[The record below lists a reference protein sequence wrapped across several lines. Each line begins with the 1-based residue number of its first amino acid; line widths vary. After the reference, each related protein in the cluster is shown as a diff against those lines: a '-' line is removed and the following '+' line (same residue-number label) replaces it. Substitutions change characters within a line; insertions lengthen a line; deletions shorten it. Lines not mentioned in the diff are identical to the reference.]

1 MQGIGPRVGKK
12 EHSRKKKELVFKARS
27 NLVYLKD
34 RQKDQYR
41 GNMINEENS
50 DLREGQ
56 EAAESDP
63 TEFKHGE

>member
-1 MQGIGPRVGKK
+1 M
-12 EHSRKKKELVFKARS
+12 FKARS

>member
-1 MQGIGPRVGKK
+1 M
-12 EHSRKKKELVFKARS
+12 FKARS

-63 TEFKHGE
+63 TEFKHGEWFNLYLKKFF